1 MGGAGP
7 FSGLCLTCFTFT
19 TSPHSSI
26 LAHQVPNAKK
36 LRRKEQRWQKL
47 AERGELPRAVR
58 RAQARLLRP
67 PAGGARP
74 GPPDAA
80 ARPFYDL
87 WAEDSECHCCHPGL
101 GGRAGGAPQP
111 HRGLSCLSASHG
123 GGGLGDTL
131 KAAAL
136 PHATDPPP
144 ATLAASTDPLERPL
158 AGQDAF
164 FLEQTKKKGV
174 KASVQR
180 VSRRQ
185 GQRRGRGQWGRSAS
199 VPVPACPVTQ
209 SSHAG
214 GRRSRAGTWGSLA
227 RGRAA
232 GGAGGSISRSRSFI
246 PQCLPGRVMAGVA
259 APRRRG

>member
-1 MGGAGP
+1 MFGRYPGERERADSPEAAPRRGDGPGVRCRAVGRRCGEWFGGWGLWLRQVPQGERQGWGARVGGAGP

-87 WAEDSECHCCHPGL
+87 WAEDN
-101 GGRAGGAPQP
+101 
-111 HRGLSCLSASHG
+111 
-123 GGGLGDTL
+123 
-131 KAAAL
+131 
-136 PHATDPPP
+136 
-144 ATLAASTDPLERPL
+144 PLERPL

-174 KASVQR
+174 KRPPRLHVKPSQ
-180 VSRRQ
+180 
-185 GQRRGRGQWGRSAS
+185 
-199 VPVPACPVTQ
+199 VPAVEVMPAGASYNPTLEDHQVHAPGLGRCALARCFFCAHPEVGTLECP
-209 SSHAG
+209 
-214 GRRSRAGTWGSLA
+214 RRSRACPVVGTDVFPDSDNLE
-227 RGRAA
+227 
-232 GGAGGSISRSRSFI
+232 
-246 PQCLPGRVMAGVA
+246 
-259 APRRRG
+259 

>member
-136 PHATDPPP
+136 PHATDPPA

-174 KASVQR
+174 KRPPRLHVKPSQ
-180 VSRRQ
+180 
-185 GQRRGRGQWGRSAS
+185 
-199 VPVPACPVTQ
+199 VPAVEVMPAGASYNPTLEDHQVHTPGLGRCALARCFFCAHPEVGTLECP
-209 SSHAG
+209 
-214 GRRSRAGTWGSLA
+214 RRSRACPLGTDGPVVGTDVFPDSDNLE
-227 RGRAA
+227 
-232 GGAGGSISRSRSFI
+232 
-246 PQCLPGRVMAGVA
+246 
-259 APRRRG
+259 